1 MEQNM
6 LLGADYFNRR
16 STAAQTTRLGAQL
29 TKLGFEVQLQPI
41 AKAA

>member
-1 MEQNM
+1 MPDIN
-6 LLGADYFNRR
+6 NWPHP
-16 STAAQTTRLGAQL
+16 TKRLVAQL